1 VDVKLFRTLSGAW
14 IAALLVACGGGSADQ
29 PQGASADQP
38 VAATSADAGSDLIRG
53 QAKGVYSPLYG
64 VPAQGADAAAMKQRL
79 ATRFNGRF
87 AQEPEKLMGQR
98 ERYAGTRSVGPQLK
112 AYGGAPSSVH
122 RFLNV
127 RNGSHFYT
135 MSSEE
140 KTSIEQ
146 GLPHYRYEGEGFFAL
161 TAPDAPLSPVF
172 RFYSIYTGTH
182 FYTIDPEER
191 DFVRQYYWEYF
202 TYEGVSWYATVFPGP
217 GWVPMHRFFNNAA
230 GTHFYTTSEAE
241 RLNVIATAPYM
252 EYEGIGY
259 YVRASGTALPVSPI
273 ASGNGGRSCISPD
286 GAYETRPCETAEQMP
301 PAGHVDGNRAIP
313 DDVTRF
319 DAVAGQPEADCRR
332 DRVTG
337 LVWEVKSPASGSP
350 RSVSRRFWHLDRTD
364 RPQVVVK
371 SLDVD
376 LSVSPP
382 AMRTVHVPRAPTQAE
397 VDSEHSSRSYVNYVN
412 SIRLCGY
419 SDWRIPTAS
428 ELLSVVSLQRES
440 FSLPGASTGPYISA
454 DAATWDY
461 DETYASGNVQRHRVD
476 GVALVGAD
484 ALTGSYSYINPYGRR
499 YLLDYAFRAVEESGY
514 ISQFGP
520 HAHLMLVRG
529 AAVPT
534 SSRFEA
540 VSIPYGRDA
549 ANNVLIDHWSKLQ
562 WRRCAEGQSWTGTS
576 CTGTALSLNLYDALA
591 RAASLPGWRVPGIK
605 ELDTLYLRDADSSK
619 VQADTSHFP
628 MAGFAPGVLPFWSMS
643 IHWREIADP
652 DTPKR
657 GLPGFQ
663 ASFEGTPAGSTP
675 TANVRLVS
683 RYQTGYVRLVRVH
696 P

>member
-1 VDVKLFRTLSGAW
+1 MRLLRSLNGAW
-14 IAALLVACGGGSADQ
+14 LAALLVACGGGTADQTQVVSADRRAAV
-29 PQGASADQP
+29 ASAAPDQ
-38 VAATSADAGSDLIRG
+38 DLTRG
-53 QAKGVYSPLYG
+53 QVTGVSSPLYG
-64 VPAQGADAAAMKQRL
+64 VPAPGADVATMKRRL
-79 ATRFNGRF
+79 AERFNGRF
-87 AQEPEKLMGQR
+87 ANEPEALMGAR
-98 ERYAGTRSVGPQLK
+98 HRYAVTK
-112 AYGGAPSSVH
+112 AFTPVAKSYGGSPAGVH

-135 MSSEE
+135 MSAEE
-140 KTSIEQ
+140 KSSIEQ
-146 GLPHYRYEGEGFFAL
+146 TLPHYRYEGQGFFAL
-161 TAPDAPLSPVF
+161 TSPDAPLSPVF

-191 DFVRQYYWEYF
+191 DFVRQYYWQYF
-202 TYEGVSWYATVFPGP
+202 DYEGVSWYATVFPGP

-230 GTHFYTTSEAE
+230 GTHFYTTSEEE

-259 YVRASGTALPVSPI
+259 YVRADGAALPVSPV

-286 GAYETRPCETAEQMP
+286 GADESRPCETAQQMP
-301 PAGHVDGNRAIP
+301 PAGHVEGNRAVP
-313 DDVTRF
+313 DDLTRF
-319 DAVAGQPEADCRR
+319 AAVAGQPEADCRL

-337 LVWEVKSPASGSP
+337 LVWEIKSPTSGNP

-376 LSVSPP
+376 FGVSPP
-382 AMRTVHVPRAPTQAE
+382 ALRTIHVPRAPSQAE
-397 VDSEHSSRSYVNYVN
+397 VDSEHSSRSYVNHVN

-419 SDWRIPTAS
+419 ADWRIPTAS
-428 ELLSVVSLQRES
+428 ELLNVVSLQRES
-440 FSLPGASTGPYISA
+440 FSVPGASTGPYISA

-461 DETYASGNVQRHRVD
+461 DETYASGSVQRHRVD
-476 GVALVGAD
+476 GVVLVGANT
-484 ALTGSYSYINPYGRR
+484 LTGSDSHNNPFGQR
-499 YLLDYAFRAVEESGY
+499 YLLDHAFRAVEESGSV
-514 ISQFGP
+514 SQFGP
-520 HAHLMLVRG
+520 HAYLMLVRG

-562 WRRCAEGQSWTGTS
+562 WRRCAEGQSWTGS
-576 CTGTALSLNLYDALA
+576 ACTGAPLSLNLYDALA
-591 RAASLPGWRVPGIK
+591 RAASLPGWRLPGIK
-605 ELDTLYLRDADSSK
+605 ELDTLYLRDADSSN
-619 VQADTSHFP
+619 VQADASRFP
-628 MAGFAPGVLPFWSMS
+628 TTGFAPGALPFWSMS
-643 IHWREIADP
+643 IHWREMADP
-652 DTPKR
+652 VTSQR

-663 ASFEGTPAGSTP
+663 ASFEGTPAGTP
-675 TANVRLVS
+675 TANIRLVS